1 MGVEIIKTI
10 MSKKM
15 QSATVFQV
23 GGDINIT
30 AGKMGVQS
38 VFASSNN
45 NEQGTLVVVYED
57 KIVKYVGIP
66 FVVTSP
72 RAEKTIEA

>member
-1 MGVEIIKTI
+1 
-10 MSKKM
+10 M
-15 QSATVFQV
+15 QSATVFQFGEETV
-23 GGDINIT
+23 IT
-30 AGKMGVQS
+30 AGKNGVTA

-45 NEQGTLVVVYED
+45 NEQGTLVVVYDD